1 MKNENRK
8 LVVVITHG
16 LDDERASVAW
26 SIANGGI
33 NSGLDVSI
41 FLASSA
47 IDWVRKGAANR
58 VHLNPED
65 PPMMDMIQKVIDNGC
80 AISVCPPCAIVRGYT
95 QDDLLEGVTIVGSV
109 AIHDQIKEGAAVL
122 TF

>member
-1 MKNENRK
+1 MEQARK

-16 LDDERASVAW
+16 LDNERASVAW

-41 FLASSA
+41 FLVSSGVE
-47 IDWVRKGAANR
+47 WVRKGAADK
-58 VHLNPED
+58 VHLNPLD
-65 PPMMDMIQKVIDNGC
+65 PPMIDMIRKVIDSGC
-80 AISVCPPCAIVRGYT
+80 HVGVCPPCIRVRGYE
-95 QDDLLEGVTIVGSV
+95 DEDLMEGVEVVGST
-109 AIHDQIKEGAAVL
+109 AIHDPVKKGAAVL